1 MPNQVSMGA
10 TLLCSLGSATSVLFV
25 LPENRVNAEGRPA
38 ANIMDNVP
46 MVNILPFGS
55 CISPANPSVA
65 SATAAAYGV
74 PTPAGCIPTGVS
86 PWTPG
91 APNVL
96 IGNNP
101 ALDNISTCRCAFG
114 GQIMIVN
121 PATIQTIIP

>member
-10 TLLCSLGSATSVLFV
+10 ILQCSFGSAPSVLNV
-25 LPENRVNAEGRPA
+25 LPDNQVIAEGPPA
-38 ANIMDNVP
+38 ANIMDNAP

-55 CISPANPSVA
+55 CISPVNPSVA

-74 PTPAGCIPTGVS
+74 PTPAGCTPTGIS

-96 IGNNP
+96 IANKP
-101 ALDNISTCRCAFG
+101 ALDNVSTCWCAFG

-121 PATIQTIIP
+121 PATDKTMIP

>member
-1 MPNQVSMGA
+1 MLV
-10 TLLCSLGSATSVLFV
+10 V
-25 LPENRVNAEGRPA
+25 LPDKQVIAEGPPA

-55 CISPANPSVA
+55 CISPLNPSVA

-74 PTPAGCIPTGVS
+74 PTPAGCTPTGIS

-96 IGNNP
+96 IANVP
-101 ALDNISTCRCAFG
+101 ALDNISTCTCAFG
-114 GQIMIVN
+114 GQIMIVD
-121 PATIQTIIP
+121 PATVRTMIP